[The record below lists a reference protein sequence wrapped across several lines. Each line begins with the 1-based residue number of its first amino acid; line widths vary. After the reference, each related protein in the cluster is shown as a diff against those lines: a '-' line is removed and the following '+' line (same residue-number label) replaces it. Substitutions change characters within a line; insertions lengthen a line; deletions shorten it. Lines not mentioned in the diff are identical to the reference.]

1 MFSKFSVKK
10 PYTVIVGVVMVLLL
24 GFISFTSS
32 TTDLLPKMELPYV
45 VVYTS
50 YPGASAEKVE
60 TSLTKVLESSIGT
73 TENLVNMS
81 SVSSDN
87 LSLIILQFAD
97 DTNMDSAMIN
107 LNAKVDLVK
116 GYLDSSVSTPTLM
129 AINPNMMPI
138 MMATIDY
145 EGQDLKSLSEFVDSK
160 VVPELEK
167 TKGVATVTPQ
177 GLLEETVQI
186 VLDQDKIDDINNKI
200 LNSVD
205 SELAKAER
213 DLLDSLKQVNDGLV
227 KINDGQATLNSTKT
241 ETVEQLAQTSVQ
253 LQQAATNLIAMDS
266 QVTQLKAEKIA
277 FQTIVDSYDAATAS
291 MPGSTSAEVI
301 VKVNGD
307 IATAQAGLNTLT
319 QAKNTLTIILSGL
332 PTDDTLLL
340 DQATVDALAPFSIIL
355 TTSDTVLKAKELI
368 NNQLPVYTA
377 QIDSANNIL
386 ANLNNLLMLASKVD
400 DARVKLSNVDIEIAT
415 AEGVKQAA
423 SAMLV
428 KAGID
433 VSDLTK
439 LQVQLES
446 GKITAGGEFTKGEI
460 TLTNSKAS
468 LESAKVQLEDGLKQ
482 LREKRDEA
490 LKSANISGAITPD
503 MISNI
508 LMAENFSMP
517 AGYILHDD
525 SSILIK
531 VGDQFNSMGEI
542 ENLVLMSMNID
553 GLEEIRLSDLADVQ
567 IVDNSDE
574 IYTKVNGN
582 DGVIITF
589 QKNSTSSTTEVCNS
603 LEKKFKTLEGE
614 YEGLHFATLLNQGT
628 YINTVVNSVLE
639 NFLFGAILAV
649 LILILFLKDIK
660 PTIVIALSIPIS
672 LMFSLVLMYFS
683 GVTLNIISLS
693 GLALGVGMLV
703 DNSVVVVENIYRL
716 RGEGMGIIK
725 ASIQGAKQVSG
736 AIIASTLTTVCVF
749 LPIVF
754 ATGLAKQL
762 FVDMG
767 LTIAYSLFASLIVAL
782 TLVPMLS
789 SKLLKKDTQKNHKWF
804 DGIVNAYEKSL
815 QWTLKH
821 KTVLLVLVVALFA
834 FSVYSVS
841 RMGMN
846 LIPNMQS
853 EQISMNVEL
862 IDEKTTEKDA
872 QDIYDEIINRVKDLE
887 GIDTIGVTASGGR
900 PMVSMI
906 AGSGGSGQSTTFYI
920 ITDKNVNMNKLT
932 DSIQT
937 TIQDLP
943 ITSSISTNNMELG
956 ALGSSGVAIT
966 LYGDNLDELQIAG
979 RNVADQL
986 RNIEGI
992 AEVNDGNEKPTN
1004 ELHVIVNKNKA
1015 MEYGLTVAQVYQTI
1029 ASGIKEETKSTK
1041 VTFDNKE
1048 YPIVIV
1054 KDDSELITVDSLET
1068 TILKGTKNKETE
1080 EIELSEIATVE
1091 NRTGMSSINRENSR
1105 RYITVSATIKD
1116 GYNVALVSRDV
1127 EKLLDT
1133 SHIPSGVELE
1143 FAGENETI
1151 METMIVLVQMIL
1163 LAIAFIYMIM
1173 VAQFQ
1178 SLLSPFIVMFTIP
1191 LAFTGGLLALLVTGQ
1206 DLSIVA
1212 MLGFLVLSGVVVN
1225 NGIVFIDY
1233 ANQLRAEGYNVRDA
1247 LVETGR
1253 ARLRPILMTAL
1264 TTILA
1269 MTTMALGIGAG
1280 SAMMQGMAIVTIGGL
1295 TYATLLTLF
1304 IVPIMYEVFN
1314 KKRKYKVIK
1323 EEGEDE

>member
-277 FQTIVDSYDAATAS
+277 FQTIVDSYDAAIAAIGMT
-291 MPGSTSAEVI
+291 GSTSAEVI
-301 VKVNGD
+301 VKVNSD
-307 IATAQAGLNTLT
+307 IATVQAGLNTLT

-377 QIDSANNIL
+377 QIDSANSIL

-468 LESAKVQLEDGLKQ
+468 LESAKV
-482 LREKRDEA
+482 
-490 LKSANISGAITPD
+490 
-503 MISNI
+503 
-508 LMAENFSMP
+508 
-517 AGYILHDD
+517 
-525 SSILIK
+525 
-531 VGDQFNSMGEI
+531 
-542 ENLVLMSMNID
+542 
-553 GLEEIRLSDLADVQ
+553 
-567 IVDNSDE
+567 
-574 IYTKVNGN
+574 
-582 DGVIITF
+582 
-589 QKNSTSSTTEVCNS
+589 
-603 LEKKFKTLEGE
+603 
-614 YEGLHFATLLNQGT
+614 
-628 YINTVVNSVLE
+628 
-639 NFLFGAILAV
+639 
-649 LILILFLKDIK
+649 
-660 PTIVIALSIPIS
+660 
-672 LMFSLVLMYFS
+672 
-683 GVTLNIISLS
+683 
-693 GLALGVGMLV
+693 
-703 DNSVVVVENIYRL
+703 
-716 RGEGMGIIK
+716 
-725 ASIQGAKQVSG
+725 
-736 AIIASTLTTVCVF
+736 
-749 LPIVF
+749 
-754 ATGLAKQL
+754 
-762 FVDMG
+762 
-767 LTIAYSLFASLIVAL
+767 
-782 TLVPMLS
+782 
-789 SKLLKKDTQKNHKWF
+789 
-804 DGIVNAYEKSL
+804 
-815 QWTLKH
+815 
-821 KTVLLVLVVALFA
+821 
-834 FSVYSVS
+834 
-841 RMGMN
+841 
-846 LIPNMQS
+846 
-853 EQISMNVEL
+853 
-862 IDEKTTEKDA
+862 
-872 QDIYDEIINRVKDLE
+872 
-887 GIDTIGVTASGGR
+887 
-900 PMVSMI
+900 
-906 AGSGGSGQSTTFYI
+906 
-920 ITDKNVNMNKLT
+920 
-932 DSIQT
+932 
-937 TIQDLP
+937 
-943 ITSSISTNNMELG
+943 
-956 ALGSSGVAIT
+956 
-966 LYGDNLDELQIAG
+966 
-979 RNVADQL
+979 
-986 RNIEGI
+986 
-992 AEVNDGNEKPTN
+992 
-1004 ELHVIVNKNKA
+1004 
-1015 MEYGLTVAQVYQTI
+1015 
-1029 ASGIKEETKSTK
+1029 
-1041 VTFDNKE
+1041 
-1048 YPIVIV
+1048 
-1054 KDDSELITVDSLET
+1054 
-1068 TILKGTKNKETE
+1068 
-1080 EIELSEIATVE
+1080 
-1091 NRTGMSSINRENSR
+1091 
-1105 RYITVSATIKD
+1105 
-1116 GYNVALVSRDV
+1116 
-1127 EKLLDT
+1127 
-1133 SHIPSGVELE
+1133 
-1143 FAGENETI
+1143 
-1151 METMIVLVQMIL
+1151 
-1163 LAIAFIYMIM
+1163 
-1173 VAQFQ
+1173 
-1178 SLLSPFIVMFTIP
+1178 
-1191 LAFTGGLLALLVTGQ
+1191 
-1206 DLSIVA
+1206 
-1212 MLGFLVLSGVVVN
+1212 
-1225 NGIVFIDY
+1225 
-1233 ANQLRAEGYNVRDA
+1233 
-1247 LVETGR
+1247 
-1253 ARLRPILMTAL
+1253 
-1264 TTILA
+1264 
-1269 MTTMALGIGAG
+1269 
-1280 SAMMQGMAIVTIGGL
+1280 
-1295 TYATLLTLF
+1295 
-1304 IVPIMYEVFN
+1304 
-1314 KKRKYKVIK
+1314 
-1323 EEGEDE
+1323 